1 MSDEQKVEAPTA
13 APELSPHDFRTQYFK
28 RSNHDLSGLPTALL
42 TTMRRQ
48 VNRGPTPEMVA
59 RVKWKWASKRTQ
71 AW

>member
-1 MSDEQKVEAPTA
+1 MSDEQPK
-13 APELSPHDFRTQYFK
+13 PETNTHTFRTDYFK

-42 TTMRRQ
+42 MEMRRQ

-59 RVKWKWASKRTQ
+59 RVKHKWKNKNVQ

>member
-1 MSDEQKVEAPTA
+1 MSDEQPVPTESQ
-13 APELSPHDFRTQYFK
+13 PSPHDFRNQYFK

-42 TTMRRQ
+42 TTMRRE

-59 RVKWKWASKRTQ
+59 RVKHRWKNHNT